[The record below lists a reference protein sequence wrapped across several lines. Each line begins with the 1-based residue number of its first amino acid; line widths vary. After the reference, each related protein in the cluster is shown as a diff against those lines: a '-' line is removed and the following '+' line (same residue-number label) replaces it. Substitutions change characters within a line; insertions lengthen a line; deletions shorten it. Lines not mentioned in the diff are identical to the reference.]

1 MDPFFPA
8 VCLLRREGDPGA
20 VEEMTTSEGRIGV
33 IGATSLIGEYLLPL
47 LVREGYDVEA
57 FSRRTLPAEEKKK
70 EDGVIWR
77 CLQADHPSDDEMIV
91 KWICLAPIWVLPAY
105 FDMLLSCGVEHVVAF
120 SSTSRFTKCSS
131 SDAGEAR
138 LANLLMESED
148 QLTHWADQH
157 RIRWT
162 LLRPTMVYGLGRD
175 QNVSA
180 IARFIRRFSFFPL
193 WGEARGLRQPV
204 HAQDAAWCGIASL
217 RTEKAYNR
225 SYNISGGE
233 TLAYRDMI
241 ERIFAALG
249 KKPRF
254 INFPLWLF
262 RMTFSF
268 LRPLS
273 AFRHWSPAMI
283 ERLNRD
289 LIFNHHDAAAD
300 LNFSPRPFQPT
311 PEDLSA

>member
-1 MDPFFPA
+1 
-8 VCLLRREGDPGA
+8 
-20 VEEMTTSEGRIGV
+20 MTSSEGRVAV

-47 LVREGYDVEA
+47 LVRTGYDVEA
-57 FSRRTLPAEEKKK
+57 FSRRALPAEEKKK

-77 CLQADHPSDDEMIV
+77 HLPADHYSNEAMTA

-105 FDMLLSCGVEHVVAF
+105 FDMLLSCGVEHIVAF

-131 SDAGEAR
+131 SDAVEAR
-138 LANLLMESED
+138 LADLLMESEA
-148 QLTHWADQH
+148 QVTRWADHH

-175 QNVSA
+175 QNISA

-193 WGEARGLRQPV
+193 LGEARGLRQPV
-204 HAQDAAWCGIASL
+204 HAQDVAWCGMAAL
-217 RTEKAYNR
+217 GAKKACSR

-233 TLAYRDMI
+233 TLVYRDMV

-249 KKPRF
+249 RKPRF
-254 INFPLWLF
+254 ARIPLWLF
-262 RMTFSF
+262 RMVFFF
-268 LRPLS
+268 LRLLP
-273 AFRHWSPAMI
+273 AFHHWSPAMI
-283 ERLNRD
+283 ERMNMD
-289 LIFNHHDAAAD
+289 LVFDHHDAAAD

-311 PEDLSA
+311 PEDLSG